1 MNFMCFLHEF
11 GNTEMYR
18 LLYISI
24 LAVQDQWSHK
34 PGSFPAHFSPIKG
47 SRTEYSCSRNLNRW
61 LNEHSSCSLILA
73 WYATICCQPAGW
85 SEQREISYKL
95 RDRDEKQS
103 LTVTVTYYSE
113 RESTWCT
120 DFQKELLWQKLQLHL
135 LGGSYQWG
143 IRVDYK
149 ETGGEGGGRQES
161 ARKEVC
167 ESWASV

>member
-1 MNFMCFLHEF
+1 MNLETLKCTDYCTFPSWLFK
-11 GNTEMYR
+11 
-18 LLYISI
+18 ISGHI
-24 LAVQDQWSHK
+24 SQAVSQLISV
-34 PGSFPAHFSPIKG
+34 PIKG

-149 ETGGEGGGRQES
+149 ETGGDGGGRQES